1 MSALVA
7 EGADVD
13 PWRFVPNGDDTAV
26 LPVPGLFVQVAGC
39 AGYAATRSEDLV
51 DQIRIMIDAIGAE
64 GAPADHPSGD
74 GPLVC
79 NRAEHSR
86 RHRDVRVEAHFNR
99 SRKRG
104 HVCARRHLT
113 PAAFRQRDAA
123 HGQPRDPRNR
133 KNPGRVAVCHG
144 CPLHPGFCGC
154 PYAYACGAG
163 ASYSATQEV
172 RIRRIGRRP
181 RSDEGLDPMTT
192 SLAAALSALEL
203 GHLEPRAEDVS
214 GMCPPS
220 TDALEQTTTAIWS
233 DLFATLQNTSLER
246 DIEEM
251 GWGLVNLFH
260 RAAAKKH
267 ATIDRLT
274 DEIRLLLA
282 EQDGSEI
289 NTANLEDKIDLAKK
303 IEEAATC
310 YEHMRDTAAAHYI
323 RETGRSWIPS
333 TGNRIS
339 LGVTSAI
346 VDGRAFLQARRER
359 VRDANTAQGTPVVF
373 AGGRLTFRTDED
385 MKAFGDNLLRTLGA
399 VRERVGD
406 MYLVHGGDM
415 KGIERIAASWAE
427 QNGIQQV
434 RFGLDR
440 KLGDR
445 AGFRRNEQMLSLK
458 PRYVIAFQGNG
469 VTERLVI
476 DAKKAG
482 IRVVDRRGPLGT
494 PPAAQNAQRDRRDA

>member
-1 MSALVA
+1 MGGRETPA
-7 EGADVD
+7 
-13 PWRFVPNGDDTAV
+13 TAK
-26 LPVPGLFVQVAGC
+26 
-39 AGYAATRSEDLV
+39 
-51 DQIRIMIDAIGAE
+51 I
-64 GAPADHPSGD
+64 
-74 GPLVC
+74 
-79 NRAEHSR
+79 RAELPL
-86 RHRDVRVEAHFNR
+86 
-99 SRKRG
+99 
-104 HVCARRHLT
+104 C
-113 PAAFRQRDAA
+113 
-123 HGQPRDPRNR
+123 
-133 KNPGRVAVCHG
+133 G
-144 CPLHPGFCGC
+144 CPLHPGFCGF
-154 PYAYACGAG
+154 PALRSGAG
-163 ASYSATQEV
+163 ASYSAAQEV

-220 TDALEQTTTAIWS
+220 TEALEQTTTAIWS

-282 EQDGSEI
+282 DQDGSEI

-494 PPAAQNAQRDRRDA
+494 PPAAQNAQRDREVA